1 MTYLE
6 ETIVRLVIES
16 EPKGMSVDE
25 ITEAITRLARTD
37 AKLKQ
42 EWDAE
47 NLKTLK
53 LEEAKQKRK
62 FKKDMK

>member
-1 MTYLE
+1 MTYLDD
-6 ETIVRLVIES
+6 TIVRLVIES

-42 EWDAE
+42 ELDAE

-53 LEEAKQKRK
+53 LQEREKRK
-62 FKKDMK
+62 FKREMK